1 MTVRRGVDDVNVLV
15 TLPSGDLCESFVPSN
30 LRARLESLGT
40 VEWVEEPL
48 SEARLSDRI
57 DGVDALVTGWG
68 TPRVTAD
75 TVAASDDLDL
85 VAHTGGSV
93 APVVSEAVY
102 DAGIAVV
109 SANDVMADHTA
120 EHALALLLGGL
131 RAVPSLDRSMAE
143 GAWDGHGAD
152 IRTLHDAEVG
162 LVGLGTI
169 GRKLL
174 DYLAPFEP
182 DVTVYDPYVEPA
194 ALSAWPFAS
203 LGGLDDALDSAVVSI
218 HAARTEETIGMVDAE
233 RLSRLPDGALLVNTA
248 RAEIVE
254 EEALL
259 TELRSARI
267 AAALDVYHEE
277 PLPADHEL
285 RGLENVLATPHVGGS
300 AIRPPL
306 TDAVLD
312 DIERWRDG
320 DPLEHRVPREQW
332 ATMTR

>member
-1 MTVRRGVDDVNVLV
+1 MDVLV
-15 TLPSGDLCESFVPSN
+15 TLPPGDLRETFFPPEQ
-30 LRARLESLGT
+30 RARLGSLGT
-40 VEWVEEPL
+40 VDWVEESL
-48 SEARLSDRI
+48 SESDLVDRI

-75 TVAASDDLDL
+75 AVDAADDLGL

-120 EHALALLLGGL
+120 EHAFALLLGSL
-131 RAVPSLDRSMAE
+131 RAIPSLDRSM
-143 GAWDGHGAD
+143 GDGDWDPGGPD
-152 IRTLHDAEVG
+152 IRTLHGAEVG

-174 DYLAPFEP
+174 DHLAPFEP

-203 LGGLDDALDSAVVSI
+203 VGDLDAALDSTVVSV

-233 RLSRLPDGALLVNTA
+233 GLARLPDGALLVNTA

-254 EEALL
+254 EDALL
-259 TELRSARI
+259 AELRSGRI

-285 RGLENVLATPHVGGS
+285 RDVENVLATPHVGGS
-300 AIRPPL
+300 EIRPPL

-312 DIERWRDG
+312 DLERWRDG
-320 DPLEHRVPREQW
+320 DSLEHRIPREQW

>member
-1 MTVRRGVDDVNVLV
+1 MDALV
-15 TLPSGDLCESFVPSN
+15 TLPPGDLRESFFPPD

-40 VEWVEEPL
+40 VEWADRSI
-48 SEARLSDRI
+48 SESDLVDRI
-57 DGVDALVTGWG
+57 DGVDALVTGWES
-68 TPRVTAD
+68 PRVTAE
-75 TVAASDDLDL
+75 VVEAAADLGL

-93 APVVSEAVY
+93 APVVAEAVY
-102 DAGIAVV
+102 DAGVAVV

-120 EHALALLLGGL
+120 EHALALLLGHL
-131 RAVPSLDRSMAE
+131 RSVPSLDRSMAE
-143 GAWDGHGAD
+143 GAWDPGGPD

-174 DYLAPFEP
+174 DHLASFEP

-203 LGGLDDALDSAVVSI
+203 LGDLDAALDSAVVSI
-218 HAARTEETIGMVDAE
+218 HAARTDETVGMVDADGLA
-233 RLSRLPDGALLVNTA
+233 RVPDGGLLLNTA

-254 EEALL
+254 EAAFLS
-259 TELRSARI
+259 ELRAGRI

-277 PLPADHEL
+277 PLPTDHEL
-285 RGLENVLATPHVGGS
+285 RDLENVVATPHVGGS
-300 AIRPPL
+300 QIRPPL
-306 TDAVLD
+306 TAAVLD

-320 DPLEHRVPREQW
+320 GSLDHRIPREQW

>member
-1 MTVRRGVDDVNVLV
+1 MPTGAAIGRMHVFVAV
-15 TLPSGDLCESFVPSN
+15 PPGDLRESFFPSD
-30 LRARLESLGT
+30 LRARLESIGT
-40 VEWVEEPL
+40 VEWADDHL
-48 SEARLSDRI
+48 WEADLGDRI
-57 DGVDALVTGWG
+57 DGVDILITGWES
-68 TPRVTAD
+68 PRVTAA
-75 TVAASDDLDL
+75 VVEAIDDLAL

-109 SANDVMADHTA
+109 SANDVMADYTA
-120 EHALALLLGGL
+120 EHAFALLLGST
-131 RAVPSLDRSMAE
+131 RAIPSLDRSMAE
-143 GAWDGHGAD
+143 GAWDPGEPD
-152 IRTLHDAEVG
+152 IRTLHGADVG

-174 DYLAPFEP
+174 DHLAPFAPE
-182 DVTVYDPYVEPA
+182 VTVYDPYVEPA

-203 LGGLDDALDSAVVSI
+203 LGDLDAALESSVVSV
-218 HAARTEETIGMVDAE
+218 HAARTEETVGMVDAE
-233 RLSRLPDGALLVNTA
+233 RLARLPDGALLVNTA

-254 EEALL
+254 EDALL
-259 TELRSARI
+259 AELRSGRI

-285 RGLENVLATPHVGGS
+285 RDLENVLATPHVSGS
-300 AIRPPL
+300 EIRPPL
-306 TDAVLD
+306 TAAVLD

-320 DPLEHRVPREQW
+320 DSLEHRIPREQW

>member
-1 MTVRRGVDDVNVLV
+1 MRLLV
-15 TLPSGDLCESFVPSN
+15 ALPPGDLRESFFPSE
-30 LRARLESLGT
+30 LRARLDSLGT
-40 VEWVEEPL
+40 VEWVDTSL
-48 SEARLSDRI
+48 SESDLADRV
-57 DGVDALVTGWG
+57 DGVDVVVTGWES
-68 TPRVTAD
+68 PRITAD
-75 TVAASDDLDL
+75 VVEAADDLGL

-143 GAWDGHGAD
+143 GAWGPGEPD
-152 IRTLHDAEVG
+152 IRTLHGAEVG

-174 DYLAPFEP
+174 DHLASFAPE
-182 DVTVYDPYVEPA
+182 VTVYDPYVEPA
-194 ALSAWPFAS
+194 ALSSWPFAS
-203 LGGLDDALDSAVVSI
+203 LGDLDAALDSTVVSV
-218 HAARTEETIGMVDAE
+218 HAARTEETVGMVDAE
-233 RLSRLPDGALLVNTA
+233 RLARLPDGALLVNTA

-254 EEALL
+254 EDALL
-259 TELRSARI
+259 AELRSGRI

-285 RGLENVLATPHVGGS
+285 REMENVLATPHVGGS
-300 AIRPPL
+300 EIRPPL
-306 TDAVLD
+306 TAAVLE

-320 DPLEHRVPREQW
+320 DPLEGSIPREQW
-332 ATMTR
+332 ATMTW

>member
-1 MTVRRGVDDVNVLV
+1 
-15 TLPSGDLCESFVPSN
+15 
-30 LRARLESLGT
+30 
-40 VEWVEEPL
+40 
-48 SEARLSDRI
+48 
-57 DGVDALVTGWG
+57 
-68 TPRVTAD
+68 
-75 TVAASDDLDL
+75 
-85 VAHTGGSV
+85 
-93 APVVSEAVY
+93 
-102 DAGIAVV
+102 
-109 SANDVMADHTA
+109 
-120 EHALALLLGGL
+120 
-131 RAVPSLDRSMAE
+131 
-143 GAWDGHGAD
+143 
-152 IRTLHDAEVG
+152 
-162 LVGLGTI
+162 
-169 GRKLL
+169 
-174 DYLAPFEP
+174 
-182 DVTVYDPYVEPA
+182 
-194 ALSAWPFAS
+194 
-203 LGGLDDALDSAVVSI
+203 
-218 HAARTEETIGMVDAE
+218 MVDAE

-259 TELRSARI
+259 TELRSGRI